1 MENDRT
7 LGGET
12 MANIKSAIKRIKVND
27 KKRVA
32 NGSQKAAMR
41 TAIKQVEKLVE
52 AKDAEKAQEA
62 LKESI
67 KLIDKAVQKGIIHK
81 NNGDRQKSRLMKKVN
96 ELSA

>member
-12 MANIKSAIKRIKVND
+12 MANIKSAIKRIKVYD

>member
-1 MENDRT
+1 
-7 LGGET
+7 

>member
-41 TAIKQVEKLVE
+41 TAIKQVEKFVE
-52 AKDAEKAQEA
+52 ANDVENAKAA
-62 LKESI
+62 LKETV
-67 KLIDKAVQKGIIHK
+67 KKIDKVVQKGIIHR
-81 NNGDRQKSRLMKKVN
+81 NNGERQKARLAKKVN
-96 ELSA
+96 NLGA